1 MQPKRALTS
10 VDIAALVTELR
21 RYTGATV
28 DKIYLYPEDLLRIKL
43 RDYDAGRLDLL
54 AAIRDPKRVH
64 LAARERVPD
73 APERPP
79 NFAMMLRN
87 RITGGTFLGVEQFE
101 FDRIMTLRFERGETT
116 TSIVLELFGD
126 GNIAV
131 LDETGQVVSS
141 LDTVRLKSRT
151 VAPGSTY
158 GYPAS
163 RFDPLSAT
171 REQFGA
177 AMEESDTDLVRTIAT
192 QLNFGGLWGEEL
204 CRRAGVEP
212 AMDINEATATTYD
225 ELWRAIEQL
234 RGRLKEGDL
243 DPRLYYEE
251 SERPVDATPLALEE
265 YAELESEQVASF
277 NDALD
282 RFFEEV
288 ATEGAD
294 TAPAGPQKPEFE
306 ALISRKERILDQ
318 QESAIERFE
327 READA
332 EREKAELVYAEYE
345 TVEDVLSTIR
355 EAREQE
361 LPWTEI
367 TARIETAAEEGL
379 EAAQAIEEID
389 GTTGRVTV
397 ALGDEPIEVELLVA
411 EGVERNADRLY
422 NAAKELAS
430 KKAGAQSA
438 LEETATE
445 LEELATRRREW
456 SPEEASEDEQPEE
469 EPVEAVDWTT
479 RSSVPIRQDDQW
491 YERFRWVRTG
501 SGFLVIGGRN
511 ADQNEELVKKYM
523 ETGDR
528 FFHTQAHGAPVTV
541 LKATGPSE
549 PSTDVEI
556 PPSDREA
563 AAQFAVSYSSVW
575 SDGRFTGDV
584 YEVGPDQVSKT
595 PESGEFLQ
603 KGGFAV
609 RGDREYYDD
618 TPVGVAVGI
627 QVEPYTRVIGGPPA
641 AVAARAETHLRLE
654 PGQYAQNDIAMM
666 LYRRFREAFTD
677 QQFVRKVAS
686 ADRIQEFCPPG
697 GSRIVE

>member
-1 MQPKRALTS
+1 VLNRRAFATADFVVVMQPKRALTS

-243 DPRLYYEE
+243 EPRLYYEE

-397 ALGDEPIEVELLVA
+397 ALGDEPTEVELLVA
-411 EGVERNADRLY
+411 EGGRTKRGPAVQRGQGARQQESRGTVGARGDGDRARGARHQTARVVARGGERGRATRGGAGRSGRLDNPLERTDPPGRPVVRAVPVGPHRLGVSRDRRPERRPERRARQEVHGDRRSLLSHAGPRSAGDGVESDRAQRTQHRRRDPTERSRGRSAVCGLLLLGVERRPVY
-422 NAAKELAS
+422 
-430 KKAGAQSA
+430 
-438 LEETATE
+438 
-445 LEELATRRREW
+445 RRRLRGRPRPGVEDTGVRRV
-456 SPEEASEDEQPEE
+456 PSEG
-469 EPVEAVDWTT
+469 
-479 RSSVPIRQDDQW
+479 
-491 YERFRWVRTG
+491 WVR
-501 SGFLVIGGRN
+501 R
-511 ADQNEELVKKYM
+511 Q
-523 ETGDR
+523 
-528 FFHTQAHGAPVTV
+528 
-541 LKATGPSE
+541 
-549 PSTDVEI
+549 
-556 PPSDREA
+556 
-563 AAQFAVSYSSVW
+563 
-575 SDGRFTGDV
+575 
-584 YEVGPDQVSKT
+584 
-595 PESGEFLQ
+595 
-603 KGGFAV
+603 
-609 RGDREYYDD
+609 
-618 TPVGVAVGI
+618 
-627 QVEPYTRVIGGPPA
+627 
-641 AVAARAETHLRLE
+641 
-654 PGQYAQNDIAMM
+654 
-666 LYRRFREAFTD
+666 RR
-677 QQFVRKVAS
+677 
-686 ADRIQEFCPPG
+686 P
-697 GSRIVE
+697 

>member
-345 TVEDVLSTIR
+345 TVEDVLR
-355 EAREQE
+355 
-361 LPWTEI
+361 
-367 TARIETAAEEGL
+367 L
-379 EAAQAIEEID
+379 ESRSYP
-389 GTTGRVTV
+389 GRRSPRVSRRPPRRGSRLHRPSRRSTGR
-397 ALGDEPIEVELLVA
+397 
-411 EGVERNADRLY
+411 
-422 NAAKELAS
+422 
-430 KKAGAQSA
+430 
-438 LEETATE
+438 
-445 LEELATRRREW
+445 
-456 SPEEASEDEQPEE
+456 
-469 EPVEAVDWTT
+469 
-479 RSSVPIRQDDQW
+479 
-491 YERFRWVRTG
+491 
-501 SGFLVIGGRN
+501 
-511 ADQNEELVKKYM
+511 
-523 ETGDR
+523 
-528 FFHTQAHGAPVTV
+528 
-541 LKATGPSE
+541 
-549 PSTDVEI
+549 
-556 PPSDREA
+556 
-563 AAQFAVSYSSVW
+563 
-575 SDGRFTGDV
+575 
-584 YEVGPDQVSKT
+584 
-595 PESGEFLQ
+595 
-603 KGGFAV
+603 
-609 RGDREYYDD
+609 
-618 TPVGVAVGI
+618 
-627 QVEPYTRVIGGPPA
+627 
-641 AVAARAETHLRLE
+641 
-654 PGQYAQNDIAMM
+654 
-666 LYRRFREAFTD
+666 
-677 QQFVRKVAS
+677 
-686 ADRIQEFCPPG
+686 PG
-697 GSRIVE
+697 G